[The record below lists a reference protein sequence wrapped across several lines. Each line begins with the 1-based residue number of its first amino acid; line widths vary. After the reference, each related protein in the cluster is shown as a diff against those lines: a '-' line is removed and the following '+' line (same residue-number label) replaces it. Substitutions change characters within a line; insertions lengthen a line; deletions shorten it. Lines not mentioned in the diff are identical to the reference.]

1 MGHREPVALTEGPHS
16 LRTSAPQAPV
26 PDAFI
31 DALVAELGA
40 ESVSADDEVRAT
52 WGRDWWPRA
61 AMWAVHGVVP
71 ARPAVVVRPL
81 DASQIATTIRLA
93 VSHNVPVTPA
103 AGRSG
108 VCGGSAP
115 VVGGAVL
122 DLTALDRVLDVDD
135 VSLWALVQTGVFGVD
150 FESALSTSGHT
161 LGHWPQSIEIST
173 VGGWLACRSAGQ
185 YSTRYGKIED
195 MVVALEVVD
204 GTGSILR
211 AGGSPRASVG
221 PDLTQLFLGSEGTLG
236 IITEAVLRVHP
247 TPIAEQRCAYG
258 FESFADGLDA
268 CRRILR
274 RGATP
279 AVVRLYDEMES
290 QRSYGQATN
299 LLLLL
304 DEGDPEIVE
313 ASMEVARQECG
324 NTPGVSNLDGEL
336 VALWLEHRNDT
347 SALGTAVTGGL
358 VVDTIEIAA
367 NWSTL
372 PRLYSEVLGAL
383 REIKGTIAASAHCSH
398 SYTDGGCLYFTFAGH
413 VGDDLETKDR
423 YYCTA
428 FAAAMHATMAAG
440 GAISHHHGIGLNRA
454 PYMARALGEEA
465 MRVLAGIK
473 QVLDPSGILNPGV
486 LGLPSP
492 FLTDGPSSLFP
503 YSDHG

>member
-1 MGHREPVALTEGPHS
+1 MAHRDPVGLPDGPYS
-16 LRTSAPQAPV
+16 LRTGAPQVVV
-26 PDAFI
+26 PDSFV
-31 DALVAELGA
+31 DALIAELGPEA
-40 ESVSADDEVRAT
+40 VSLDDDVRT
-52 WGRDWWPRA
+52 SWGRDWWPRA
-61 AMWAVHGVVP
+61 AMWATHGVVP
-71 ARPAVVVRPL
+71 ARPALVVRPM
-81 DASQIATTIRLA
+81 DVGRVAATVRLA
-93 VSHNVPVTPA
+93 ASHRVPLTLA

-115 VVGGAVL
+115 IVGGAVV
-122 DLTALDRVLDVDD
+122 DLTALNQVVDVDD
-135 VSLWALVQTGVFGVD
+135 VSLWARVQSGVFGID
-150 FESALSTSGHT
+150 LETSLSSSGNT

-195 MVVALEVVD
+195 MVVSLEVVD
-204 GTGSILR
+204 GAGSILR
-211 AGGSPRASVG
+211 TGGSPRSSVG
-221 PDLTQLFLGSEGTLG
+221 PDLTQLFVGSEGTLG
-236 IITEAVLRVHP
+236 VVTEAVLRVHP
-247 TPIAEQRCAYG
+247 TPISEERAAYG
-258 FESFADGLDA
+258 FSTFADGLDA

-279 AVVRLYDEMES
+279 AVIRLYDEMES

-304 DEGDPEIVE
+304 DEGDPEIIQ
-313 ASMEVARQECG
+313 AAMEVARQECQI
-324 NTPGVSNLDGEL
+324 TPGVSRLDGEL
-336 VALWLEHRNDT
+336 VARWLEHRNDT

-358 VVDTIEIAA
+358 VVDTVEIAA

-383 REIKGTIAASAHCSH
+383 REIEGTIAASAHCSH

-413 VGDDLETKDR
+413 VDDDIETKDR

-454 PYMARALGEEA
+454 PYMARALGEGA
-465 MRVLAGIK
+465 MHMLAGIK

-492 FLTDGPSSLFP
+492 FLTNGPSSLFP
-503 YSDHG
+503 YGDHG